1 MLSVKR
7 KPGTKDK
14 HSYEPKPKK
23 IAESEAPSSE
33 KKDKKDKKDKKFK
46 KSSASKRLKGT

>member
-1 MLSVKR
+1 LLSVKR
-7 KPGTKDK
+7 KSGTKDK

-23 IAESEAPSSE
+23 IAEIEAPSSE
-33 KKDKKDKKDKKFK
+33 KKDKKDKKFK